1 VKVVAPPVRQSAPLR
16 PSAHGFQISPV
27 ALSVTVPLPLAL
39 KRLFGAER
47 GLMILAA
54 AEPADLAAGY
64 RQLAQAWL
72 GQAPGWELVLD
83 QDLDRLPEDLPVW
96 LLGWSN
102 RFLTEL
108 AARAPGLDPAQRRLT
123 LVEQVI
129 RGDKVS
135 LTQVEPM
142 NQGGD
147 TSRPMGDQG
156 LGHAGPAQLRPFQR
170 QDQRQGT

>member
-1 VKVVAPPVRQSAPLR
+1 MV
-16 PSAHGFQISPV
+16 
-27 ALSVTVPLPLAL
+27 
-39 KRLFGAER
+39 
-47 GLMILAA
+47 LAA

-83 QDLDRLPEDLPVW
+83 RLPKDRPVW

-102 RFLTEL
+102 RFLSAL
-108 AARAPGLDPAQRRLT
+108 AASAPGLEPSQRRLT
-123 LVEQVI
+123 LLEQVI
-129 RGDKVS
+129 RGNKGS
-135 LTQVEPM
+135 LTQDAPM

-147 TSRPMGDQG
+147 ASRPMGDQG

-170 QDQRQGT
+170 QDQCQGT